1 MHKVEQ
7 VVLNND
13 YIVIANT
20 GWMTCAIDVFK
31 ISPRRWTSMDLF
43 SYFYEHSAVDG
54 DCGQNR
60 DVSYV
65 DHIFD
70 KRAEFENMLISDSSL
85 ALLVSR

>member
-1 MHKVEQ
+1 
-7 VVLNND
+7 
-13 YIVIANT
+13 
-20 GWMTCAIDVFK
+20 
-31 ISPRRWTSMDLF
+31 MDLF

-60 DVSYV
+60 DVSYM